1 MPPTTPVSI
10 SLSTQCSDVRNLS
23 PRLSHPASMISSA
36 FSGREKTFAND
47 EIIVSKTDIRGIIT
61 YVNDVFIRVSGYT
74 ERQLM
79 GAPHNIIRHP
89 AMPRCVF
96 KLLWETVQAE
106 KEIFAYVLNRSK
118 DGEGYWVFAH
128 VTPSYD
134 LNDKLIGYHSN
145 RRVPYPD
152 ALHRVKELYSTL
164 LEEEAKYSNRREAAA
179 AGHALL
185 LDLIARQN
193 LDYEQ
198 FVFGLSQHTRLD
210 AATK

>member
-1 MPPTTPVSI
+1 
-10 SLSTQCSDVRNLS
+10 
-23 PRLSHPASMISSA
+23 MISSA

-47 EIIVSKTDIRGIIT
+47 EIIVSKTDLRGVLT
-61 YVNDVFIRVSGYT
+61 YVNDVFIRVAGYS
-74 ERQLM
+74 ERQLL

-89 AMPRCVF
+89 AMPRAIF

-128 VTPSYD
+128 VTLSYD
-134 LNDKLIGYHSN
+134 LNDQLIGYHSN
-145 RRVPYPD
+145 RRVPYAD
-152 ALHRVKELYSTL
+152 ALPRVKELYSTL

-185 LDLIARQN
+185 LDLIAQQN